1 MSNITLTSG
10 DLFASRAQ
18 TLVNATNCQG
28 VMGAGIA
35 RAFKERFPTMFEDY
49 QRACEAGEHTATQ
62 PHFWRNPG
70 DKPPW
75 MSYER
80 QSVLNIASTPHMGDT
95 PKLSL
100 IAVNLVWIVENYEE
114 VGIRSLAVPALGC
127 GIGGGDWSLMKPLLV
142 NFLSLIDIPVEIYEP
157 QS

>member
-1 MSNITLTSG
+1 MNVTITSG
-10 DLFASRAQ
+10 DLFASSAQ

-35 RAFKERFPTMFEDY
+35 KAFKARFPTMFEDY
-49 QRACEAGEHTATQ
+49 QRACKSGEHTATQ

-80 QSVLNIASTPHMGDT
+80 QSVLNIASTPRMGDV

-100 IAVNLVWIVENYEE
+100 IAVNLAWIVENYQE

-127 GIGGGDWSLMKPLLV
+127 GIGGGDWSQMKPLLV
-142 NFLSLIDIPVEIYEP
+142 NMLGLIDIPVEIYEP